1 MSLIISDQ
9 PTNSMTKLTLTPED
23 NQRLNKLCG
32 EHDRHIQQIEQ
43 ALDVVIAN
51 RGNEFVINGPKLQ
64 MTKAKKILKELYAMT
79 ATKTNLTSN
88 KIHLL
93 LQGSKASSSEKMA
106 TIAHEKICIH
116 TKKTIIT
123 PHSQNQINYIKNILK
138 HDIAFGIGPAGTGKT
153 FLAVASAVAALEKEH
168 VSRIVLV
175 RPAVEAGERLG
186 FLPGNIA
193 EKIDPYLRP
202 LYDALYETMGAR
214 LVEKLTAENV
224 IEIAPL
230 AFMRGRTLNSAFIIL
245 DESQNTT
252 IEQMKMFLTRVGFG
266 SKAVITGDITQID
279 LTKEKQSGL
288 VNAMHVLKKEE
299 GISFNF
305 FQSHDVVRHPLV
317 QKVIEA
323 YEKNEQDSNS
333 KKQQNKVTTK

>member
-1 MSLIISDQ
+1 
-9 PTNSMTKLTLTPED
+9 MTKLTLLPED
-23 NQRLNKLCG
+23 NSRLKNLCG
-32 EHDRHIQQIEQ
+32 EHNQHLQQIEQ
-43 ALDVVIAN
+43 YLGVVISN
-51 RGNEFVINGPKLQ
+51 RANEFVITGPNYQ
-64 MTKAKKILKELYAMT
+64 TVKAKKVLKELFAIT
-79 ATKTNLTSN
+79 ANESNLTSA

-93 LQGSKASSSEKMA
+93 LQRAKALNPINPEPE
-106 TIAHEKICIH
+106 HEKITIH
-116 TKKTIIT
+116 TKKSIIT

-138 HDIAFGIGPAGTGKT
+138 YDITFSVGPAGTGKT
-153 FLAVASAVAALEKEH
+153 FLAVACAVCALEKEQ
-168 VSRIVLV
+168 VSRIILV

-202 LYDALYETMGAR
+202 LYDALYETIGAKMVER
-214 LVEKLTAENV
+214 LTHENI

-252 IEQMKMFLTRVGFG
+252 IEQMKMFLTRIGFG

-279 LTKEKQSGL
+279 LIKGQKSGL
-288 VNAMHVLKKEE
+288 VHAIHVLKNEP

-305 FQSHDVVRHPLV
+305 FQSYDVVRHPLV
-317 QKVIEA
+317 QKIIEA
-323 YEKNEQDSNS
+323 YDKAKTYE
-333 KKQQNKVTTK
+333 